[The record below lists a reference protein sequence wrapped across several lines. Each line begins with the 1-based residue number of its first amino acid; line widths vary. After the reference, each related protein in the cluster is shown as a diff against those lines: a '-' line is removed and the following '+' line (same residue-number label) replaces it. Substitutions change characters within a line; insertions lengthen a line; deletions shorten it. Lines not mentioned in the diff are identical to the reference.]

1 MLKVYGIKNCS
12 SMKKT
17 FDLLNVLELA
27 YEFHD
32 YKKNGIDAETVKV
45 WLDEMGADRV
55 LNKNGTTWR
64 KLTPTEQDT
73 ALASDAGLIEALT
86 THTSLIKRP
95 IIVTGKALIVGFDE
109 ASIRALK

>member
-1 MLKVYGIKNCS
+1 
-12 SMKKT
+12 MKKT

-32 YKKNGIDAETVKV
+32 YKKHGIDAETVKV

-55 LNKNGTTWR
+55 LNKKGTTWR

-86 THTSLIKRP
+86 THTSLI
-95 IIVTGKALIVGFDE
+95 
-109 ASIRALK
+109 